1 MRDEYSAFAGR
12 RIRYREPARRH
23 DAGDNDTAQEK
34 APHMNEDP
42 SAAGPILGIVL
53 TLVALAIL
61 LAA

>member
-1 MRDEYSAFAGR
+1 VRDEYSAFAGR
-12 RIRYREPARRH
+12 RIRYREPTRRR

-42 SAAGPILGIVL
+42 GAASPLLGIVF
-53 TLVALAIL
+53 TVIALAIL